1 MTPAVTGCR
10 VQEQDADDDEDLDA
24 VVSRP
29 CLESDDHRFD
39 LKSSDIFS
47 KFPCFF

>member
-1 MTPAVTGCR
+1 MTPAIAGCR
-10 VQEQDADDDEDLDA
+10 VQEQDVDDDEDLDA

-29 CLESDDHRFD
+29 CLETDDHRFD

-47 KFPCFF
+47 KFPYFF